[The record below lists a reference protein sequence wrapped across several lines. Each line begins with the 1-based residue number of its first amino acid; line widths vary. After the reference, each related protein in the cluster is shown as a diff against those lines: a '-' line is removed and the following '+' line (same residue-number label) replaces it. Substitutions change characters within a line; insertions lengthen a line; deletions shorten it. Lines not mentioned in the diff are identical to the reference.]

1 MVRPKADS
9 SLFCNAWVM
18 TMKACDDIIKKLK
31 SLSNPK
37 AVVGMAR
44 FGINPENTYGVSIP
58 NLRRMAK
65 EIRKN
70 HGFAQQ
76 LWSSGIHEAKIL
88 AGMIDVPEVV
98 TEKQTEQWVKEF
110 DSWDVCD
117 QVCMNL
123 FEDTPFASKKA
134 VAWSKR
140 KEEFIKRAGFVMMAR
155 LAVSDKKADDKQFE
169 KFLPIIKRESNDER
183 NFVKKAVNW
192 ALRQIGKRNRR
203 LNKKAI
209 EIAKEIQKIDSKS
222 ARWIASDALRELT
235 RKAVQKKI
243 TAAK

>member
-1 MVRPKADS
+1 MNYTDV
-9 SLFCNAWVM
+9 L
-18 TMKACDDIIKKLK
+18 KKLK
-31 SLSNPK
+31 SLSNSR
-37 AVVGMAR
+37 AVAGMAR
-44 FGINPENTYGVSIP
+44 FGINPDNTYGVSIP

-65 EIRKN
+65 EIGKE
-70 HGFAQQ
+70 HTLAQQ

-88 AGMIDVPEVV
+88 AGMIDVPEIV
-98 TEKQTEQWVKEF
+98 TERQMEQWVRGF

-123 FEDTPFASKKA
+123 FEDSPFAYKKA

-169 KFLPIIKRESNDER
+169 KFLPVIKRGAVDNR

-192 ALRQIGKRNRR
+192 ALRQIGKRNLR

-209 EIAKEIQKIDSKS
+209 EIAKEIQKIDSKP
-222 ARWIASDALRELT
+222 AKWIAADALRELT
-235 RKAVQKKI
+235 SKAVQKKI
-243 TAAK
+243 KR

>member
-1 MVRPKADS
+1 
-9 SLFCNAWVM
+9 
-18 TMKACDDIIKKLK
+18 MKTCDDILKKLK

-37 AVVGMAR
+37 AVAGMAR
-44 FGINPENTYGVSIP
+44 FGINPENTYGISIP
-58 NLRRMAK
+58 NLRKMAK
-65 EIRKN
+65 EIGKN
-70 HGFAQQ
+70 HILAHQ
-76 LWSSGIHEAKIL
+76 LWASGIHEARIL
-88 AGMIDVPEVV
+88 AGMIDEPQMV
-98 TEKQTEQWVKEF
+98 TEKQMEDWVRDF

-155 LAVSDKKADDKQFE
+155 LAVSDKKAEDKQFE
-169 KFLPIIKRESNDER
+169 KFLPIIKRESKDER
-183 NFVKKAVNW
+183 NFVKKAANW
-192 ALRQIGKRNRR
+192 ALRQIGKRNLR
-203 LNKKAI
+203 LSKKAI
-209 EIAKEIQKIDSKS
+209 ETAKEIQKIDSKS

-235 RKAVQKKI
+235 GKAVQKKI